1 MKFALALFGLRPH
14 LLNVLAT
21 KADELGY
28 ESLWCSDHLMPL
40 TSISPN
46 YPYSPDKLPPFT
58 PDWEW
63 HDPWVLMSSLAGITK
78 NIRFATNVYIAPL
91 RHPFVTARAVATL
104 DVVSGGRVIFGAGV
118 GWWPEEFAA
127 ADQDFDNRG
136 PRTTEIVTILRRLW
150 TEETVEHHGKFY
162 DFPEVTLV
170 PKPVQQPIPIIFGG
184 NTKAAHRRAARE
196 GDGWM
201 PAYMGKD
208 EVVAGM
214 ASINELRKEYGREH
228 LPFEVTGALMEPPSV
243 DAIRRY
249 EEAGIDRLLVG
260 PYGFPDANTT
270 AEVIEA
276 GLEQFANDI
285 MAKL

>member
-1 MKFALALFGLRPH
+1 
-14 LLNVLAT
+14 
-21 KADELGY
+21 
-28 ESLWCSDHLMPL
+28 
-40 TSISPN
+40 
-46 YPYSPDKLPPFT
+46 
-58 PDWEW
+58 
-63 HDPWVLMSSLAGITK
+63 MSSLAGITK
-78 NIRFATNVYIAPL
+78 NIRFATNVYICAAAPSVRDGAGRGDARRGL
-91 RHPFVTARAVATL
+91 RRARHL
-104 DVVSGGRVIFGAGV
+104 RGGV

-201 PAYMGKD
+201 PAYLGKD

-228 LPFEVTGALMEPPSV
+228 LPFEVTGALMEPPPSTGS
-243 DAIRRY
+243 ASTRMT
-249 EEAGIDRLLVG
+249 ASTGSSSA
-260 PYGFPDANTT
+260 PTGFPDANTT